1 MQEGEDPFTRQKA
14 EKRDRVKAQAARQLA
29 NAKASAKAM
38 GARAPPPVLPPTL
51 QLAAS
56 LPEHGRGRPVKR
68 REIRDDVRLKPSLP
82 TVPVLIS

>member
-1 MQEGEDPFTRQKA
+1 MQDGEDPFTRA
-14 EKRDRVKAQAARQLA
+14 RSEKRERVKAQAGRQLA

-38 GARAPPPVLPPTL
+38 GVRGSAAPAALPPTL

-68 REIRDDVRLKPSLP
+68 KEIRDDVHAHA
-82 TVPVLIS
+82 VC